1 MIIGF
6 TFSLE
11 EFPVL
16 KFLFRINRNQRAIII
31 VLWITWR
38 QVTEYFI
45 PSSCGRCY
53 VINSVLF
60 NSSLMYGPAVP
71 PPVVVISTGSN
82 CVSDCTGKAD
92 GDYQSCTSC
101 NVYVSCSNERLYD
114 NRPCAPSTPALVWDD
129 NKKRCEYSSPTW
141 YVTH

>member
-1 MIIGF
+1 MYRCCELYHGYTIPTNILIF
-6 TFSLE
+6 H
-11 EFPVL
+11 
-16 KFLFRINRNQRAIII
+16 FLF
-31 VLWITWR
+31 
-38 QVTEYFI
+38 
-45 PSSCGRCY
+45 GRWSD
-53 VINSVLF
+53 VINCVWS
-60 NSSLMYGPAVP
+60 NSSLSTGTTTGGSSPPAVR
-71 PPVVVISTGSN
+71 VVISTGSN

-101 NVYVSCSNERLYD
+101 NVYVTCSNERLID